1 MTPCNGEALFF
12 PSARQDWFEEMEHPS
27 IVKPLKIKEGTDV
40 VTKERACRHK
50 QEDQSHDPQP
60 ANKKQDFTTPLS
72 RFQPGCCRSKNFC
85 SRSCQTNLRI
95 LQSQMGDK
103 RSCILQIHSGR

>member
-1 MTPCNGEALFF
+1 M
-12 PSARQDWFEEMEHPS
+12 
-27 IVKPLKIKEGTDV
+27 KPLKIKEGTDV

-72 RFQPGCCRSKNFC
+72 PTPQPLSELNPQGGRVGEKD
-85 SRSCQTNLRI
+85 
-95 LQSQMGDK
+95 LQGTAS
-103 RSCILQIHSGR
+103 LQRVYDYMLKLLLPTADLT